1 RVFHVGP
8 QTSHDP
14 PQRDEAGAAP
24 GRQLATTVPGRGS
37 SRRVTRADHRPP
49 LVAGACAC
57 RLTLVACG
65 SRRLCSRQR
74 QRDNGPTTDEESHG
88 GPVTGTESGAERS
101 PAAGRLAFRS
111 RPSRGRT
118 GATDEPLGIG
128 VGRDGVLYVPETAER
143 AAPVILFLHGA
154 GGNGRRELRA
164 VVAAADRYGTVVVA
178 PDSRTPTWDVIAG
191 RFGADVPFID
201 RVLDAVADRCDV
213 DLDRLAVGGISDG
226 ASYALSLGLA
236 NGAAFGAII
245 AFSPG
250 FMLRGPRAGRPRIY
264 ISHGT
269 EDPVLPIDVCSR
281 RLVPALEAAGYDVNY
296 EEFEGGHTVP
306 PVVADRA
313 FAWWVS

>member
-1 RVFHVGP
+1 
-8 QTSHDP
+8 
-14 PQRDEAGAAP
+14 
-24 GRQLATTVPGRGS
+24 
-37 SRRVTRADHRPP
+37 
-49 LVAGACAC
+49 
-57 RLTLVACG
+57 
-65 SRRLCSRQR
+65 
-74 QRDNGPTTDEESHG
+74 
-88 GPVTGTESGAERS
+88 
-101 PAAGRLAFRS
+101 
-111 RPSRGRT
+111 
-118 GATDEPLGIG
+118 
-128 VGRDGVLYVPETAER
+128 VLYVPETAER
-143 AAPVILFLHGA
+143 AAPVLLFLHGA
-154 GGNGRRELRA
+154 GGSARRELRA

-178 PDSRTPTWDVIAG
+178 PDSRAPTWDVIAG